1 MTESSDYESVQ
12 VFIGVDVGKDTHHA
26 VAINRSGKRLFDKAL
41 PNDENKLRSLISDLK
56 QHGQILLV
64 VDQPATIGALPVAV
78 ARSEGV
84 LVGYLPGLAMR
95 RIADLHAGE
104 AKTDA
109 RDAAIIAEAAR
120 TLPHALRTLKL
131 ADEQIA
137 ELSMLCGF
145 DDDLAAQ
152 TTQASNRIRGLLTQI
167 HPALERVLGP
177 RLDHPAVLDLLQRYP
192 SPEKLASLGEKKL
205 AAQLCKLAPRLGKR
219 LAADIAQALAEQTV
233 VVPGTNAAA
242 VVLPRLALQLITL
255 RKQRDEVALAVEQR
269 VLAHPLYPVLTSM
282 PGVGVRTAA
291 RLLTEVACRAF
302 ASVAHLAAYAG
313 LAPVTRRSGS
323 SIRGEHPSRRGNK
336 ALKRAL
342 FLSAFAAL
350 RDPLSRA
357 YYTRKM
363 SQGKRHNQAL
373 IALARRRCDVL
384 FAMMR
389 DGTFIPRRRHNM
401 LDNLIGHPGI
411 PLRLCHR
418 NPPFISGQPDSRL
431 FLRFSPVVMPV
442 KVARCFHDH
451 TGWFNNIRRNI
462 LMATPVSLM
471 DDQMVDMAFI
481 TQLTGLTD
489 KWFYKLIKVG
499 GFPAPIKMG
508 RSSRW
513 LKSEVEAWLQAR
525 IAQSRP

>member
-205 AAQLCKLAPRLGKR
+205 AAQICKLAPRLGKR

-255 RKQRDEVALAVEQR
+255 RKQRDEVALEVEQR

-302 ASVAHLAAYAG
+302 ASAAHLAAYAG

-350 RDPLSRA
+350 RDPISRA

-389 DGTFIPRRRHNM
+389 DGTFY
-401 LDNLIGHPGI
+401 
-411 PLRLCHR
+411 
-418 NPPFISGQPDSRL
+418 
-431 FLRFSPVVMPV
+431 
-442 KVARCFHDH
+442 
-451 TGWFNNIRRNI
+451 
-462 LMATPVSLM
+462 TP
-471 DDQMVDMAFI
+471 
-481 TQLTGLTD
+481 
-489 KWFYKLIKVG
+489 
-499 GFPAPIKMG
+499 
-508 RSSRW
+508 
-513 LKSEVEAWLQAR
+513 QA
-525 IAQSRP
+525 S